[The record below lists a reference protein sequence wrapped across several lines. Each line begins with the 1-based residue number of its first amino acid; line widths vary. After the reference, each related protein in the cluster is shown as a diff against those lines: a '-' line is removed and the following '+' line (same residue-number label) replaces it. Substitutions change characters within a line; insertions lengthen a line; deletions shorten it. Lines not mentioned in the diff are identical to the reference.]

1 MLILN
6 VQHWEGDKA
15 QAMALL
21 RLMADLEPVKREDV
35 YLLVTCRFDG
45 TFDEESIQY
54 ASKKFNI
61 TKFKT
66 TRKATGWPNGP
77 NQMAGESYLF
87 CVDSFRRGRF
97 PGATSVMFIE
107 ADCVPLRKT
116 WISELYDEYKASGK
130 EISGC
135 WLKKHDAGIEHI
147 NGNCLISINFWRRC
161 KGIFWPDMKGGWD
174 ATLRHHMLPV
184 SHPSKL
190 IWSDYQLGMPHN
202 PWKGCDYLWAQKRFN
217 DPANA
222 LYGQDLFP
230 CWYHG
235 VKVMDGLECVRNR
248 LINES

>member
-6 VQHWEGDKA
+6 VQHWEGDKE

-45 TFDEESIQY
+45 TFDEKSIEY
-54 ASKKFNI
+54 ASQKFNI

-87 CVDSFRRGRF
+87 CVDSSRKGRF
-97 PGATSVMFIE
+97 PEATAVMFIE

-116 WISELYDEYKASGK
+116 WISELYNEYKASGK

-147 NGNCLISINFWRRC
+147 NGNCIISLKFWRRC
-161 KGIFWPDMKGGWD
+161 KGIFWPDTKGGWD

-202 PWKGCDYLWAQKRFN
+202 PWKGCDYLWAAKRFN

-222 LYGQDLFP
+222 LYSQDLFP

-235 VKVMDGLECVRNR
+235 IKVMDGLECVRNR

>member
-6 VQHWEGDKA
+6 VQHWEGDKE

-35 YLLVTCRFDG
+35 YLLITCRFDG
-45 TFDEESIQY
+45 TFDEETVQY
-54 ASKKFNI
+54 ASQKFNI

-87 CVDSFRRGRF
+87 CVDSFRKGRF
-97 PGATSVMFIE
+97 PGATAVMFIE
-107 ADCVPLRKT
+107 ADCVPLRKN
-116 WISELYDEYKASGK
+116 WISELYNEYKGSGK

-135 WLKKHDAGIEHI
+135 WLKKQDAGIEHV

-161 KGIFWPDMKGGWD
+161 KEIFWPDVKGGWD
-174 ATLRHHMLPV
+174 ATLRYHMLPV
-184 SHPSKL
+184 AHPSKL
-190 IWSDYQLGMPHN
+190 IWSDYQLGLPKN
-202 PWKGCDYLWAQKRFN
+202 PWRGCDYLWAPKRFN
-217 DPANA
+217 DPENA
-222 LYGQDLFP
+222 LYGQDLYP
-230 CWYHG
+230 CWFHG
-235 VKVMDGLECVRNR
+235 IKVPNGLECARNR

>member
-6 VQHWEGDKA
+6 IQHWEGDKS

-21 RLMADLEPVKREDV
+21 RLMADLEPAKREDV

-45 TFDEESIQY
+45 TFDEESIEY
-54 ASKKFNI
+54 ASQKFNI

-66 TRKATGWPNGP
+66 TRNATGWPNGP

-87 CVDSFRRGRF
+87 CVDSFRKGRF
-97 PGATSVMFIE
+97 PKSSAVMFIE

-116 WISELYDEYKASGK
+116 WISELYNEYNGSGK
-130 EISGC
+130 EITGC
-135 WLKKHDAGIEHI
+135 WLKKQDAGIEHI

-161 KGIFWPDMKGGWD
+161 KSIFWPDEKGGWD
-174 ATLRHHMLPV
+174 ATLRRHMLPV
-184 SHPSKL
+184 AHPSKL

-202 PWKGCDYLWAQKRFN
+202 PWKGCDYLWAPKRFN
-217 DPANA
+217 DPENA

-230 CWYHG
+230 CWFHG
-235 VKVMDGLECVRNR
+235 IKVGNGLECVRNR

>member
-1 MLILN
+1 MRSRSN
-6 VQHWEGDKA
+6 TPPRSSTSPSS
-15 QAMALL
+15 
-21 RLMADLEPVKREDV
+21 RLPARPQDGPMVRIRWRESPTFYAWIASGGVDFLELPPLCSSKR
-35 YLLVTCRFDG
+35 
-45 TFDEESIQY
+45 I
-54 ASKKFNI
+54 A
-61 TKFKT
+61 
-66 TRKATGWPNGP
+66 
-77 NQMAGESYLF
+77 
-87 CVDSFRRGRF
+87 FRSGKL
-97 PGATSVMFIE
+97 G
-107 ADCVPLRKT
+107 
-116 WISELYDEYKASGK
+116 YEYKASGK

-202 PWKGCDYLWAQKRFN
+202 PWKGCDYLWAPKRFN

-235 VKVMDGLECVRNR
+235 VKVIDGLECVRNR